1 MQKIHLTL
9 TDILLEGYHTII
21 ISKLQIKE
29 KKKKQSTET

>member
-21 ISKLQIKE
+21 IYKLQIKE